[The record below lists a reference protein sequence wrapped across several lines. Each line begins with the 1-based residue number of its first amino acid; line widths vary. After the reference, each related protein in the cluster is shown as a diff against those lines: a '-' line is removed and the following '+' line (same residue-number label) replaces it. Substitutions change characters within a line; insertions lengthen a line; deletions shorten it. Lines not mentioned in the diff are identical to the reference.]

1 MIIRNGDRD
10 LTLPTPCDIVVPKIY
25 TRRTSSRS
33 KMNDCDTTMDNSWT
47 TFTIHQGQK
56 DTLLRDICVSQIEI
70 TDNFALQRVARKK
83 NKY

>member
-1 MIIRNGDRD
+1 
-10 LTLPTPCDIVVPKIY
+10 
-25 TRRTSSRS
+25 
-33 KMNDCDTTMDNSWT
+33 MNDCDTTMDNSWT